1 MNGLKDKNNQVM
13 ISIDAE
19 AFDTIQH
26 DLIKILENVG
36 LEGMYINIIKA
47 IANQRHP
54 KWRNA

>member
-1 MNGLKDKNNQVM
+1 MALNNQVM

-26 DLIKILENVG
+26 VLIKILENVG
-36 LEGMYINIIKA
+36 LEEMYVNVIKA

-54 KWRNA
+54 KWRKA